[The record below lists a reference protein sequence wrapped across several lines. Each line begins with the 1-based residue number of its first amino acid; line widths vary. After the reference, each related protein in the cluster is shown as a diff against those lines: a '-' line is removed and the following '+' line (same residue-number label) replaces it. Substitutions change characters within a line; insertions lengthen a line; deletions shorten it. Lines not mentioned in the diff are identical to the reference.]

1 MNGHRP
7 FTTPDP
13 ASDPSS
19 DENNDDDKNQ
29 VVLLTSNG
37 RASRLSGIW
46 SVDHQ
51 NPVPPQPQVVTTPAL
66 NVRPR
71 PRSRANSAF
80 GSVFGATGAITSR
93 IDDSTNRRSSIAST
107 SSSHEPSSDSNAAG
121 KRASIISTTGS
132 GGGVRTSISLQDG
145 LQTSLLHEIHRLR
158 SEREHLYSELQ
169 SLHASQHTLSHAHT
183 TLSNQHRQLVGAY
196 GNLEG
201 VHEKLTGMLG
211 VTSTALENSRGVCRE
226 LRRRVGGLE
235 REVKEV
241 DVLREKVQTLEDRA
255 LGEKGARA
263 ALLERIRELES
274 TVAAQELSHQNPASG
289 QEETASMYEDA
300 ASTSYPDSIPNSPL
314 TPTMSMRFPS
324 ATLADELENVK
335 VCVDREVQTEGWR
348 SPGIEIRVEQYV
360 EMGVDVGVQV
370 ETIPEREVVVKV
382 EDAETADMET
392 STDAEAEYVTATSGI
407 VSTSHTPPP
416 LPPPKFEDP
425 DSITSIDYRASTTT
439 IRPLAERASTA
450 TIRPLN
456 IEKIRAIMREADM
469 EAPASTKA
477 SSPTLPQSPDK
488 VSPTPEIETEPESD
502 REMEEGRVVLLTSS
516 TSPASPMPTKSITPL
531 RRHRHRPDPLALEI
545 RSPVAVEVQSPTFD
559 CGVSPTRSFADSL
572 EVMRSPGGGE
582 GGWFEPEGSGGE
594 EGRRE
599 GKGKEREEV
608 AGGGWTEGAITDSPE
623 KVPRGDKIP
632 YPPSSSTASH
642 EEGDSTVGLL
652 RGEQTPPPPFPIPAR
667 KSSLRMRAR
676 RGTSSSSIP
685 TKASQVLG
693 ITDVNGLGVA
703 TSDHDP
709 LLEAKLA
716 ENNYSAKLDQQQQS
730 VKKERL
736 RMLHA
741 EVEKEAWPQDR
752 RSRLILSEAL
762 LDPDMDLSDLG
773 LETPGRASAMGKPKP
788 KPDRPP
794 PLKSPHK
801 VKSALELSRTNSP
814 AINIVT
820 PLTPPLPSPM
830 PMPTVEPAP
839 VIDAVASCMIGEMM
853 YKYVRRKNGLFSP
866 TRGMDDDDD
875 FGGTGTRHKRWVWLS
890 VSDMTICWAG
900 RERVMREGG
909 GKKLTILN
917 VTEVKDYHSRPRE
930 IMQMA
935 RSIMITTPERSV
947 TFTAL
952 SHEQHSAWMSALHFL
967 VHHDPSELITYER
980 NTPSPRLM
988 YEPQEAS
995 SPSPARTDERSRQ
1008 GSQASIEP
1016 VQRSGTDPLRP
1027 QPHAYG
1033 TPSPDARRPSLPV
1046 NLRQSVAVS
1055 SCSPVRLGTPKTSPT
1070 PPQGRPSVSSYRGMN
1085 KLNSAPPPNV
1095 PRFVAA
1101 SPSGGR
1107 NGSLPRTEEEVNG
1120 REVGTLRMAAFVSSG
1135 DPFTG
1140 F

>member
-19 DENNDDDKNQ
+19 DDENDDDDDDDDDRNQ

-46 SVDHQ
+46 SVDHHQ
-51 NPVPPQPQVVTTPAL
+51 NPVLPPQPQVVTTPAL

-71 PRSRANSAF
+71 PRSPANSAF
-80 GSVFGATGAITSR
+80 GSVFGATGTITSR
-93 IDDSTNRRSSIAST
+93 NRRSSIAST
-107 SSSHEPSSDSNAAG
+107 SSSHNKSSSNE
-121 KRASIISTTGS
+121 RASASASATGS
-132 GGGVRTSISLQDG
+132 GSGSGGGGVRTSSNISLRDG
-145 LQTSLLHEIHRLR
+145 LQTSLLREIHRLR
-158 SEREHLYSELQ
+158 SEREHLYTELQ
-169 SLHASQHTLSHAHT
+169 SLHASHDTLSHAHT

-196 GNLEG
+196 GNSES
-201 VHEKLTGMLG
+201 VHEKLTGTLG
-211 VTSTALENSRGVCRE
+211 ATSTALENSRGFCRE
-226 LRRRVGGLE
+226 LRRRVAGLE
-235 REVKEV
+235 REVTEV
-241 DVLREKVQTLEDRA
+241 DGLREKVRTLEDRA
-255 LGEKGARA
+255 RGEKGARA
-263 ALLERIRELES
+263 ALLERIGELEAS
-274 TVAAQELSHQNPASG
+274 VAVAAREFTSG
-289 QEETASMYEDA
+289 GRDETPSVYEDA
-300 ASTSYPDSIPNSPL
+300 ASTSYPSDSVPDSPL
-314 TPTMSMRFPS
+314 TPTMSMGFPS
-324 ATLADELENVK
+324 ATLADELEGVK

-348 SPGIEIRVEQYV
+348 SPEIEIRVEEYV
-360 EMGVDVGVQV
+360 EREERGCQTEMEEV
-370 ETIPEREVVVKV
+370 ETIPEHEIAVK
-382 EDAETADMET
+382 AEELET
-392 STDAEAEYVTATSGI
+392 STDAEAEYVTATSGV

-416 LPPPKFEDP
+416 LPPPPKCEV
-425 DSITSIDYRASTTT
+425 TSIDYRASTTT
-439 IRPLAERASTA
+439 IRPLAECASTA
-450 TIRPLN
+450 TIRPLD
-456 IEKIRAIMREADM
+456 IDKIRGMMRETDT
-469 EAPASTKA
+469 EAPASTTKA
-477 SSPTLPQSPDK
+477 SSPTLSQSPD
-488 VSPTPEIETEPESD
+488 PALEIETEPESD
-502 REMEEGRVVLLTSS
+502 RETNEGRVVLLTSTSSS
-516 TSPASPMPTKSITPL
+516 TSPASPVPPTKSITPL
-531 RRHRHRPDPLALEI
+531 IRRHRPDPLALEI
-545 RSPVAVEVQSPTFD
+545 RSPVAVEVQSPTFEMSE
-559 CGVSPTRSFADSL
+559 VSPTQSFAE
-572 EVMRSPGGGE
+572 EVVRSPGSGE
-582 GGWFEPEGSGGE
+582 GGWFEPEVSGSSREEAGG
-594 EGRRE
+594 GGAGRE
-599 GKGKEREEV
+599 GKGKEG
-608 AGGGWTEGAITDSPE
+608 AAGGGGWTEGTITDSPE

-632 YPPSSSTASH
+632 YPPSTANH
-642 EEGDSTVGLL
+642 DEGDTTVGLL
-652 RGEQTPPPPFPIPAR
+652 KGERTPPPPFPIPER

-676 RGTSSSSIP
+676 RGSSSSSIP

-703 TSDHDP
+703 TSESNP

-716 ENNYSAKLDQQQQS
+716 ENDFSAKLDHQQQS

-773 LETPGRASAMGKPKP
+773 LETPGTASAAGKPKP
-788 KPDRPP
+788 KSNRPP
-794 PLKSPHK
+794 PSKSPHK
-801 VKSALELSRTNSP
+801 AKSALELSRSNSP

-830 PMPTVEPAP
+830 PMPTVEPAS

-853 YKYVRRKNGLFSP
+853 YKYVRKKNGFFSP

-917 VTEVKDYHSRPRE
+917 VTEVKDFHSRPRE

-935 RSIMITTPERSV
+935 RLIMITTPERSV

-952 SHEQHSAWMSALHFL
+952 SHERHTAWMSALHFL
-967 VHHDPSELITYER
+967 VHHDPWELITYER
-980 NTPSPRLM
+980 NTPSPRAM
-988 YEPQEAS
+988 YELQDAN

-1008 GSQASIEP
+1008 GSEASIEP

-1027 QPHAYG
+1027 HAQSYG

-1046 NLRQSVAVS
+1046 NLRQSVAAS
-1055 SCSPVRLGTPKTSPT
+1055 SCSPVRLGTPKASPT
-1070 PPQGRPSVSSYRGMN
+1070 PPSYRGMN

-1107 NGSLPRTEEEVNG
+1107 KGSLLRTEEEANG